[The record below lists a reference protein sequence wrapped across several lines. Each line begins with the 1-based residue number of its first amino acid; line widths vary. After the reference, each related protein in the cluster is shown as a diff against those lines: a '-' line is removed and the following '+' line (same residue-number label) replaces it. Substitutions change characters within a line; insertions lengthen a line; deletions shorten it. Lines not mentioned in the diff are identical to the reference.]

1 MKDQIDFEELSG
13 QATFCELLGKI
24 HDAVMADQKFEPH
37 KTPGTW
43 ILPVQILADHL
54 DSLGHPVA
62 ADNVR
67 LIIRQGINR
76 WFAEEFYLNENQDSC
91 EVKFSLIPEKNK

>member
-1 MKDQIDFEELSG
+1 VIDQIDFEELSG

-24 HDAVMADQKFEPH
+24 HDACMADQKFEPH

-67 LIIRQGINR
+67 LIIRRWTAGSMAVASRQGV
-76 WFAEEFYLNENQDSC
+76 DSLGDWMNLPGG
-91 EVKFSLIPEKNK
+91 E

>member
-13 QATFCELLGKI
+13 QATFCELLARI
-24 HDAVMADQKFEPH
+24 HDACMTDQKLEPH
-37 KTPGTW
+37 KTPTTW

-54 DSLGHPVA
+54 DTLGHHAA

-67 LIIRQGINR
+67 LIIRQGMNR
-76 WFAEEFYLNENQDSC
+76 WFAEEFYRDGGRNSC
-91 EVKFSLIPEKNK
+91 EIKFSLLPEKYK

>member
-1 MKDQIDFEELSG
+1 MIDQIDFEELSG

-24 HDAVMADQKFEPH
+24 HDACMADQKFEPH

-67 LIIRQGINR
+67 LIIRLDGCGQSSRRGFIGR
-76 WFAEEFYLNENQDSC
+76 LDESAGRG
-91 EVKFSLIPEKNK
+91 VK